1 MKTPVTVLKPQN
13 GNDIVKVIKKTDE
26 NGVEQ
31 VYGSFMVAQRT
42 IGGFSKNSMGR
53 GSRRIAYI
61 TLSWDNIEALSD
73 YLVDGAEF
81 PCQGK
86 IVIEETLTP
95 YIYKSGDK
103 EGTKQEPKKYP
114 KSHKKA
120 GQVITY
126 KGMPVYRNSYFTEN
140 LSEQDIFLKDIPTAE
155 AEGTDS
161 EE

>member
-61 TLSWDNIEALSD
+61 TLSWDNIEALEE

-86 IVIEETLTP
+86 IVIEETLKP
-95 YIYKSGDK
+95 YTYKDGK
-103 EGTKQEPKKYP
+103 KQEAKKYP
-114 KSHKKA
+114 KGHKKA

-126 KGMPVYRNSYFTEN
+126 KGMPVYRNTYFTEN
-140 LSEQDIFLKDIPTAE
+140 LQEQDVFLKDTPTVE
-155 AEGTDS
+155 TEGTYS